1 MDTLP
6 GHDTHE
12 NAQTGQLADAVF
24 GNEENADKTASL
36 IGQFLVSYAQRQE
49 EQPVEHWL
57 TDEFRKFPAIWHSEE
72 ELVGTARDIVQS
84 IQQVNDNKLELYAH
98 LNAGKSRESWL
109 AKKIEQGAA
118 AAGVNNF
125 GEYAGR
131 IDQTLTEANALSRE
145 AILTIKGQ
153 VNRSDHLHGFLAEHE
168 LANRFNL
175 DAAASGSTLRARVL
189 GSRALDSTDLEIY
202 NSAGVEIR
210 DAAGDLIDNIQVK
223 SYADTNLLVTN
234 IRSHNYPSGT
244 VLMVH
249 EGQVERLQTE
259 FPNLKVVSRYEIDGV
274 QVDMPSYEDLKAQQ
288 EQAQR
293 HQEALQYEWNDVRRI
308 KIAKEIGKKALIGAA
323 IVAGIHAARILGRRV
338 WNTLKDKENPP
349 ASEDLREFFQ
359 SSLRSGT
366 QVGVQVAVTGAVV
379 VAVKNGLIK
388 VLQNTPAGQIA
399 NIVYIGLE
407 NAKVLYKLSKGEV
420 NAIEAMDAM
429 GNVTCSVVGGLG
441 GAAQGGAFG
450 FAMGGPI
457 GSVIGAIAGGIA
469 GGIIGEAVF
478 AGGKEIVKTAAKVVD
493 TVWEGTKD
501 TAKAAGRVLNPANWL
516 V

>member
-1 MDTLP
+1 MLP
-6 GHDTHE
+6 
-12 NAQTGQLADAVF
+12 A
-24 GNEENADKTASL
+24 K
-36 IGQFLVSYAQRQE
+36 
-49 EQPVEHWL
+49 
-57 TDEFRKFPAIWHSEE
+57 
-72 ELVGTARDIVQS
+72 AR
-84 IQQVNDNKLELYAH
+84 
-98 LNAGKSRESWL
+98 
-109 AKKIEQGAA
+109 
-118 AAGVNNF
+118 
-125 GEYAGR
+125 
-131 IDQTLTEANALSRE
+131 
-145 AILTIKGQ
+145 
-153 VNRSDHLHGFLAEHE
+153 
-168 LANRFNL
+168 
-175 DAAASGSTLRARVL
+175 
-189 GSRALDSTDLEIY
+189 
-202 NSAGVEIR
+202 
-210 DAAGDLIDNIQVK
+210 NI
-223 SYADTNLLVTN
+223 
-234 IRSHNYPSGT
+234 
-244 VLMVH
+244 
-249 EGQVERLQTE
+249 
-259 FPNLKVVSRYEIDGV
+259 
-274 QVDMPSYEDLKAQQ
+274 SYEDLKAQQ

-293 HQEALQYEWNDVRRI
+293 HQEALQYEWNDVKRI

>member
-1 MDTLP
+1 MNILP
-6 GHDTHE
+6 DNEPYE
-12 NAQTGQLADAVF
+12 NEQAGQLADAVF
-24 GNEENADKTASL
+24 GDEENAENTASL
-36 IGQFLVSYAQRQE
+36 IGQFLVSYGQRQE
-49 EQPVEHWL
+49 EQSVEQWL
-57 TDEFRKFPAIWHSEE
+57 TEEFRKFPAIWHSEE
-72 ELVGTARDIVQS
+72 ELVVTARDIVQS
-84 IQQVNDNKLELYAH
+84 LQQANDNKVELYAH
-98 LNAGKSRESWL
+98 LDAGKSRESWL

-118 AAGVNNF
+118 AAGVNNV

-145 AILTIKGQ
+145 AILTSKGQ
-153 VNRSDHLHGFLAEHE
+153 VNRSDRLHGFLAEHE

-175 DAAASGSTLRARVL
+175 DAAARGSTLRAKVL

-210 DAAGDLIDNIQVK
+210 DAAGNLIDSIQVK
-223 SYADTNLLVTN
+223 SYANTDTLVTN

-259 FPNLKVVSRYEIDGV
+259 FPDLKVVSRYEIDGV

-288 EQAQR
+288 EQAQL
-293 HQEALQYEWNDVRRI
+293 HQEALQYDWNDVNRI
-308 KIAKEIGKKALIGAA
+308 KIAKGIGKKALIGAA

-349 ASEDLREFFQ
+349 ASEDLKEFFQ

-388 VLQNTPAGQIA
+388 VMQNTPAGQIA

-407 NAKVLYKLSKGEV
+407 NAKILYQFSKREI

-429 GNVTCSVVGGLG
+429 GNVTCSVIGGIW
-441 GAAQGGAFG
+441 GAVQGGVYGLAL
-450 FAMGGPI
+450 GGPI

-469 GGIIGEAVF
+469 GGTIGEAIH
-478 AGGKEIVKTAAKVVD
+478 AGGKEIVKTAAKVVE
-493 TVWEGTKD
+493 TLWEGAKD
-501 TAKAAGRVLNPANWL
+501 TAKAVGRVLNPLNWFA
-516 V
+516 